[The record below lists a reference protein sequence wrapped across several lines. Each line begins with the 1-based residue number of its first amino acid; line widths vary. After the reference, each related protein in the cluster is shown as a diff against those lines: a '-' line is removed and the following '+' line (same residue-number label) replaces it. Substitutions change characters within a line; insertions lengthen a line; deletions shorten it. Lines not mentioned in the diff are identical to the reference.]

1 MYIVFSVRNL
11 GKNGNAQIFL
21 NIFFR
26 LNGFD
31 EFKVIDSDKA
41 EKNADGKYDVDLSV
55 PGMTDNGDGYQVVV
69 YSKED
74 AKKWDIVDPTSVD
87 KENKTMEVALDD
99 GALFSVVADAE

>member
-1 MYIVFSVRNL
+1 MPMVNMML
-11 GKNGNAQIFL
+11 IFL
-21 NIFFR
+21 FR
-26 LNGFD
+26 H
-31 EFKVIDSDKA
+31 
-41 EKNADGKYDVDLSV
+41 
-55 PGMTDNGDGYQVVV
+55 TDNGDGYQVVV